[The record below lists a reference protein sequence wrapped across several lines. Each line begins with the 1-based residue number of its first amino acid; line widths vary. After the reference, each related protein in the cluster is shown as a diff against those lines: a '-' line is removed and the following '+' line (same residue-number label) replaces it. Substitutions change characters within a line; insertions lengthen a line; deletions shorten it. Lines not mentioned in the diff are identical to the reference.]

1 MTDKQEKLIDI
12 VLDHE
17 RRNTVSTTDKSQ
29 EVFYGIKRRKYPRW
43 IGWKFIDKNRYP
55 NGKVDITDDIEMT
68 VRRFYVNQFYVP
80 LRISEVENM
89 ELSAHL
95 LDFAAQTDCKTVVRI
110 LRNIL
115 NEMTDGETKKNGGID
130 DELFEAL
137 ASVDQEELTELV
149 IVHRNMYCKDHIT
162 GRRECRKCEKRVV
175 NTTRSVQP
183 SIFVKMIKLAH
194 EKGWLQTIWK
204 YGLEL
209 FKAGRTRS
217 TDMQYEEG

>member
-1 MTDKQEKLIDI
+1 MTDKQEKLIDM

-29 EVFYGIKRRKYPRW
+29 EVFCGIKRRKYPRW

-55 NGKVDITDDIEMT
+55 NSKVDITDDIETT

-80 LRISEVENM
+80 LRIDEIESM

-110 LRNIL
+110 LRSVL
-115 NEMTDGETKKNGGID
+115 NRMTDGEVKKNGGID

-137 ASVDQEELTELV
+137 ASADQEELTELI
-149 IVHRNMYCKDHIT
+149 IVHRNMYCKDQLAD
-162 GRRECRKCEKRVV
+162 RRECRKCKKRVV
-175 NTTRSVQP
+175 NTTRSIQP
-183 SIFVKMIKLAH
+183 SIFVKMIQLAH

-204 YGLEL
+204 YAIEL
-209 FKAGRTRS
+209 IKANRTRS
-217 TDMQYEEG
+217 TDTQYEEG